1 MSEQNVTQQTADAYW
16 KANLRIITICL
27 VIWAV
32 CSHGFAIW
40 LRPMLMGVQI
50 GGVDIGFWFGQQGA
64 VLTFIVLIFFY
75 SWQMDKL
82 EEKFGV
88 KED

>member
-1 MSEQNVTQQTADAYW
+1 MSDQNVTQQTADAYW
-16 KANLRIITICL
+16 KANIRLILICL

-40 LRPMLMGVQI
+40 LRPMLMGIQFSGI
-50 GGVDIGFWFGQQGA
+50 DLGFWFGQQGSI
-64 VLTFIVLIFFY
+64 LTFIVLIFFY
-75 SWQMDKL
+75 SWQMDKI
-82 EEKFGV
+82 EARFGV